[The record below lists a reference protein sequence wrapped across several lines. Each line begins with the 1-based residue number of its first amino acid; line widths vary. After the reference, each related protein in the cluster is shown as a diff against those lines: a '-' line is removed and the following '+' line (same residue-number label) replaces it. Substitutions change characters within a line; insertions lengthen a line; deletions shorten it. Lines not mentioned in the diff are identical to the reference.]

1 MREPDRHLA
10 LAADSP
16 TVRTQ
21 PLADAFSL
29 AGLRFSR
36 RSGCVLAL
44 LQGKIKLRCGAGFRL
59 YTVYVTNE
67 PPPSAYI

>member
-16 TVRTQ
+16 TVREHCRLLTTV
-21 PLADAFSL
+21 L
-29 AGLRFSR
+29 AGLRFSHR
-36 RSGCVLAL
+36 PDCV

-67 PPPSAYI
+67 PPPSA

>member
-16 TVRTQ
+16 TVSQ
-21 PLADAFSL
+21 H
-29 AGLRFSR
+29 SR
-36 RSGCVLAL
+36 LWTTVLLLGCVVTSIGMSCV

-67 PPPSAYI
+67 PPPSA

>member
-16 TVRTQ
+16 TVSQ
-21 PLADAFSL
+21 H
-29 AGLRFSR
+29 SR
-36 RSGCVLAL
+36 LWTTVLLPGCVVTPIGRV

-67 PPPSAYI
+67 PPPSV